1 MHVAVLGSGPVGRAT
16 AGVLAGH
23 GHAVRL
29 IRPRGA
35 APERALP
42 LRFQGALEAS
52 ISVPFAEGIDAIGDA
67 ETVVLAIPATA
78 YGDVLPPLA
87 RQVLPG
93 TSIVFGG
100 ALSLAPLWLARQ
112 VATGVAVIAWGTT
125 LATASL
131 LGGDAVRVGTIRAR
145 FDIAPLPPADP
156 AAALA
161 LCGALFGDRFDL
173 AAGGGLASALS
184 NVNPIAHAA
193 QVMGNLTRIDR
204 KEAWPLF
211 GCFTESV
218 AAICAALDAERMA
231 IATAFGVPVRSIET
245 HYHLSYHVPLGPLA
259 AMVAAM
265 EARGLGP
272 NGPTTLRHRYVE
284 EDMPFGLAFL
294 EALGRAAGV
303 ATPALSGALALL
315 GAAVGQ
321 DLRAPNWLI
330 GALGLDRADAA
341 ALGIQG

>member
-1 MHVAVLGSGPVGRAT
+1 MRVAVLGSGPVGRAT
-16 AGVLAGH
+16 AGALAGQ

-35 APERALP
+35 APEHPLP
-42 LRFQGALEAS
+42 LHFQGALDAS
-52 ISVPFAEGIDAIGDA
+52 MTIPLAEGIDAIGDA
-67 ETVVLAIPATA
+67 EAVVLAIPATA
-78 YGDVLPPLA
+78 YRDVLPPLA
-87 RQVLPG
+87 RLARPG
-93 TSIVFGG
+93 SSIVFGG

-112 VATGVAVIAWGTT
+112 AAAGVAVIAWGTT

-173 AAGGGLASALS
+173 ASGGALASALS

-204 KEAWPLF
+204 QEAWPLF

-231 IATAFGVPVRSIET
+231 IAAAFGVEVRSIQT
-245 HYHLSYHVPLGPLA
+245 HYHLSYHVPLGPIA

-294 EALGRAAGV
+294 EALGRAADV

-330 GALGLDRADAA
+330 GALGLDRADSA
-341 ALGIQG
+341 ALSFRG

>member
-1 MHVAVLGSGPVGRAT
+1 MQVAVLGSGPVGRAT
-16 AGVLAGH
+16 AGVLAEG

-29 IRPRGA
+29 VRPRGA

-52 ISVPFAEGIDAIGDA
+52 IEVPFAEGIAAIGDA
-67 ETVVLAIPATA
+67 EVVVLAIPATA
-78 YGDVLPPLA
+78 YRDVLPPLA
-87 RQVLPG
+87 RLARLG
-93 TSIVFGG
+93 TTIIFGG
-100 ALSLAPLWLARQ
+100 GLSLAPLWLARQ
-112 VATGVAVIAWGTT
+112 VAAGVPVIAWGTT

-131 LGGDAVRVGTIRAR
+131 LAGDAVRVGTIRAR

-156 AAALA
+156 GAALA
-161 LCGALFGDRFDL
+161 LCAALFGDRFDL
-173 AAGGGLASALS
+173 AAGGVLASGLS

-211 GCFTESV
+211 GCFTEST
-218 AAICAALDAERMA
+218 AAICCALDAERMA
-231 IATAFGVPVRSIET
+231 IAAAFGVAVRSIET

-259 AMVAAM
+259 AMVAAIQ
-265 EARGLGP
+265 ARGFGP
-272 NGPTTLRHRYVE
+272 NGPTTLRHRHVE

-303 ATPALSGALALL
+303 ATPALSGALTLL
-315 GAAVGQ
+315 GAAAGQ

-330 GALGLDRADAA
+330 GDLGLDRAIPTE
-341 ALGIQG
+341 LGV